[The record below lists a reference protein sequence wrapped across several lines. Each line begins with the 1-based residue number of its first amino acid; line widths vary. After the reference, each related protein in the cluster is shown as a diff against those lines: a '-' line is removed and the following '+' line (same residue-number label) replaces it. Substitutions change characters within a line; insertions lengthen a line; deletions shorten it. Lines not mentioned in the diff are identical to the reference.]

1 MEQPKRYI
9 YIRCSTDHQDYM
21 QQMHTIQGYFA
32 QRGINPESI
41 TAIYSEKEHGDV
53 SHDKRKLSALLAECN
68 RGDTIY
74 ISELSRIGRSV
85 GDINQIVTKA
95 CNIGRAEAEAEDR
108 CWEKELRRRLEDHE
122 RAQYGATIIQCKD
135 GGCIIEN
142 RSVGGKALL
151 FALSLAAEL
160 ELENIR
166 QRTRAAINAIQDKLE
181 RGEEHISKK
190 GNVCTHLGR
199 DKGCDTSQARAASIE
214 SKQKK
219 AMQWRETNVGYNAVR
234 RWVYAGQS
242 DEWILEEFHQQH
254 IAQPEHY
261 STPSGCDL
269 SLPTLKKWKREFKLI

>member
-21 QQMHTIQGYFA
+21 QQMHTIQGYFE
-32 QRGINPESI
+32 RMGIGQDTI
-41 TAIYSEKEHGDV
+41 TAIYSEKV
-53 SHDKRKLSALLAECN
+53 SGTVKHTERKLATLLDTCKS
-68 RGDTIY
+68 GDY
-74 ISELSRIGRSV
+74 LYVSELSRLGR
-85 GDINQIVTKA
+85 NMNNLFAIVT
-95 CNIGRAEAEAEDR
+95 EAS
-108 CWEKELRRRLEDHE
+108 EK
-122 RAQYGATIIQCKD
+122 GATIIQCKD
-135 GGCIIEN
+135 GSAIEDN
-142 RSVGGKALL
+142 SISGKALL
-151 FALSLAAEL
+151 FALGLAAEIEVANL
-160 ELENIR
+160 R
-166 QRTRAAINAIQDKLE
+166 QRTQSAIDAIQDKIA
-181 RGEEHISKK
+181 RGEQHISKS

-269 SLPTLKKWKREFKLI
+269 SLPTLKKWRREFRLIK